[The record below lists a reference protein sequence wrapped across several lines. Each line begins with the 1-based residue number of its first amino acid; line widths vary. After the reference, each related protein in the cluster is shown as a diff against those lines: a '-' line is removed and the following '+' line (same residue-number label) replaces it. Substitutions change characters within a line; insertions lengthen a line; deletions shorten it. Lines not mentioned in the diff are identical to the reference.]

1 MTVAAEPVRPR
12 ASVLRRV
19 IVGVIVVSF
28 GLAALGGIVVLLG
41 AELGDPAW
49 KVLGTTALVGAYS
62 VAVLCCASLLGRRLQ
77 SVGLAGAAVSIVAA
91 ILSIVALWAQPSWE
105 AEVFW
110 DVLWTLVAGS
120 VALSFACLLL
130 LLADRRQRAVR
141 VGLVVT
147 LALFAVVFALVVYP
161 VWTDL
166 DAGDAYSR
174 TLGIASILAA
184 LGAIVVP
191 VLSLLLRDRAA
202 EDRPR
207 PGSLSGSTLALLEAE
222 AARRGVTPD
231 ELVAHLL
238 GPDRAADAGG
248 AAVADPTAPPTP

>member
-1 MTVAAEPVRPR
+1 MTVTAESVRPR
-12 ASVLRRV
+12 ASLLRRV
-19 IVGVIVVSF
+19 IVGVIIVSF

-49 KVLGTTALVGAYS
+49 KVLGTTALVGACS

-77 SVGLAGAAVSIVAA
+77 AVGLVGAAVSIVAA
-91 ILSIVALWAQPSWE
+91 IMSIVALWAQPSWE
-105 AEVFW
+105 AEFFW
-110 DVLWTLVAGS
+110 DVLWTLVAAS
-120 VALSFACLLL
+120 VGLSFACLLL
-130 LLADRRQRAVR
+130 LLADRRQRIVR

-147 LALFAVVFALVVYP
+147 LALFALVFVLVVYP
-161 VWTDL
+161 VWTDSS
-166 DAGDAYSR
+166 AGDVYSR

-202 EDRPR
+202 ESGPR
-207 PGSLSGSTLALLEAE
+207 PGSLSPSTIARLEAE

-231 ELVAHLL
+231 ELVADLIWPA
-238 GPDRAADAGG
+238 GPADATGAPAADPA
-248 AAVADPTAPPTP
+248 APPTP